1 MVSVWQIAAEIP
13 RDACLAGLGDCRAIK
28 AGRRL
33 PTRMDGSGR
42 SSEDKT
48 ETVALRVVGAD
59 MIRPA
64 DPGRLR
70 VWTPADDGSD
80 QDTTEDLGPH
90 STLTE
95 VYEKAY
101 KPILID
107 GQGLHVRT
115 ARVYEDALTWWRVLT
130 HDPPLTQLDARV
142 TAGFVAE
149 LLRQPG
155 RKSTTLSVGT
165 VRKHVAQIDSLLR
178 FAGPPDR
185 SRRGRYNLGIVAL
198 PPPIDRPRADLAPP
212 SSDFTWA
219 EIQALCDAAS
229 KMKAPRQLPCPAP
242 DWWRSLVIV
251 AVYTG
256 LRMGQLFSLRYA
268 DFEPPYITVHA
279 KASKG
284 RRGKRQYLRPEAVDA
299 IERIRTRRV
308 LVFENHSW
316 ACGNPRNLQSLLKRL
331 ETLAGIPP
339 ARQFGFHGFRRSHA
353 TLLAESADDG
363 RAGLLAAQMS
373 LGHSTGATT
382 LDHYVAGRAQERIA
396 ASAIDRLPALEPASK
411 DRHGK
416 AAET

>member
-155 RKSTTLSVGT
+155 RSW
-165 VRKHVAQIDSLLR
+165 
-178 FAGPPDR
+178 
-185 SRRGRYNLGIVAL
+185 RR
-198 PPPIDRPRADLAPP
+198 
-212 SSDFTWA
+212 
-219 EIQALCDAAS
+219 
-229 KMKAPRQLPCPAP
+229 
-242 DWWRSLVIV
+242 
-251 AVYTG
+251 
-256 LRMGQLFSLRYA
+256 
-268 DFEPPYITVHA
+268 
-279 KASKG
+279 
-284 RRGKRQYLRPEAVDA
+284 
-299 IERIRTRRV
+299 
-308 LVFENHSW
+308 
-316 ACGNPRNLQSLLKRL
+316 
-331 ETLAGIPP
+331 PP
-339 ARQFGFHGFRRSHA
+339 AHRR
-353 TLLAESADDG
+353 
-363 RAGLLAAQMS
+363 R
-373 LGHSTGATT
+373 
-382 LDHYVAGRAQERIA
+382 RRW
-396 ASAIDRLPALEPASK
+396 
-411 DRHGK
+411 
-416 AAET
+416 